1 MNNIKVKPTAR
12 RIKAFGEE
20 YTVQEEVEE
29 GFVVHDLHPAGHVA
43 EVIIPRKYAKILV
56 EA

>member
-12 RIKAFGEE
+12 RIKAFGDE
-20 YTVQEEVEE
+20 YTVQSEVEE

-43 EVIIPRKYAKILV
+43 EVIIMRKDAVILI

>member
-1 MNNIKVKPTAR
+1 MNETKTKRTAR

-20 YTVQEEVEE
+20 YVVHDECVD
-29 GFVVHDLHPAGHVA
+29 GFVVHDIHPAGHIHELLIFREDA
-43 EVIIPRKYAKILV
+43 EILI